1 MTPGILTSSFHSPEF
16 DALSNYS
23 WPKVILRSF
32 AYGWLNCYY
41 GKFSEETLL
50 FMSEALF
57 KGIFSEGR
65 KFEGSLRFANSG
77 YLLESE

>member
-1 MTPGILTSSFHSPEF
+1 
-16 DALSNYS
+16 
-23 WPKVILRSF
+23 
-32 AYGWLNCYY
+32 
-41 GKFSEETLL
+41 
-50 FMSEALF
+50 MSEAFF